1 GQELLALPVG
11 SLFRADA
18 DDGLR
23 RLRRACKEAGPAS
36 AREGFWLRHRTEG
49 EWTSVNMSVTRFHA
63 GPRVVGLITA
73 RDVSARKEA
82 EEALRASEEKYRT
95 LIENL
100 EQCVFLKDAELRFVA
115 ANRPFCRSV
124 G

>member
-1 GQELLALPVG
+1 MSAYNLPELARALFEGSGDALFLFDPETEALLDVNPMARRLPGYTCQELLALPVG

-63 GPRVVGLITA
+63 G
-73 RDVSARKEA
+73 
-82 EEALRASEEKYRT
+82 
-95 LIENL
+95 
-100 EQCVFLKDAELRFVA
+100 
-115 ANRPFCRSV
+115 
-124 G
+124 